1 MMRHEELV
9 DFGADIIPFA
19 LKQGLKVQ
27 AYLHDG
33 FWQDISTLSK
43 FYEVSETASHQFSLI
58 SSSTWRWLQ
67 RHAETSA
74 AKPEWLHWRVCG
86 QPNASPFLREA
97 LGSAGAQPGNLAG
110 RVNTPASPVL
120 PLEGAGRKRLAIH
133 RLPPPRQFHLLLCG

>member
-58 SSSTWRWLQ
+58 SSSTWRPPGGSSATPRRARRNRNGFIGGCVANQTLVLSSGRRSGQ
-67 RHAETSA
+67 RE
-74 AKPEWLHWRVCG
+74 R
-86 QPNASPFLREA
+86 
-97 LGSAGAQPGNLAG
+97 NLATWLG
-110 RVNTPASPVL
+110 V
-120 PLEGAGRKRLAIH
+120 
-133 RLPPPRQFHLLLCG
+133 